1 MSSVFALVD
10 CNNFYASCE
19 RLFSPSLKNV
29 PIIVLSNNDGCV
41 VARSPEVKA
50 LGIKMAVPAFK
61 VEQLIKQHNIKVF
74 SSNYALYGDIS
85 SRVMATLESL
95 APQIEVYS
103 IDEAFLNLR
112 GFKLMGSLE
121 AYAQKVRQTVAQHVG
136 VPVCVGIAPTKTLAK
151 LANYASKK
159 YAATIGVVDLTDPE
173 RQRKLM
179 GITLVDEVWGVGR
192 KSAEK
197 LHRLGIKTVL
207 QLAQMDK
214 DRAQRLFSIG
224 MVKTIEELNGYVRF
238 SADDAP
244 ITKKQLMCS
253 RSFAERMTEYEPL
266 RETICEFTA
275 RAAERLRGEGQV
287 CSVVNVSIRT
297 SMFNVNDPCYT
308 NSATAKLSRP
318 ASDTRTILKAA
329 TDLFDSIWKEGYRYA
344 KAGVML
350 GDFCDKDKVQ
360 LDLFADPLT
369 QTTDEGLMS
378 VIDKIN
384 QGGRGKI
391 WFGGQRPKEDSFMK
405 RANLSPAYTTRWK
418 DLPTVN

>member
-1 MSSVFALVD
+1 MNSVFALVD

-19 RLFSPSLKNV
+19 RLFNPSLINV
-29 PIIVLSNNDGCV
+29 PIVVLSNNDGCV
-41 VARSPEVKA
+41 VARSPESKA

-61 VEQLIKQHNIKVF
+61 IEQLIKQHNIRVF

-103 IDEAFLNLR
+103 IDEAFLNLS

-121 AYAQKVRQTVAQHVG
+121 GYGQKIRQTVGQHVG

-151 LANYASKK
+151 LANYAAKK
-159 YAATIGVVDLTDPE
+159 YAGTIGVVDLTDPE
-173 RQRKLM
+173 RQRRLM
-179 GITLVDEVWGVGR
+179 DITPVGEVWGVGR

-197 LHRLGIKTVL
+197 LKGIGMKTVL
-207 QLAQMDK
+207 QLSQMNK

-224 MVKTIEELNGYVRF
+224 MVKAIEELNGCVRF
-238 SADDAP
+238 SAENGP
-244 ITKKQLMCS
+244 TPKQQLMCS
-253 RSFAERMTEYEPL
+253 RSFAERMTEYDPL
-266 RETICEFTA
+266 RETICEFAA

-297 SMFNVNDPCYT
+297 SMFNASDPSYS
-308 NSATAKLSRP
+308 NSATAKLSNP

-344 KAGVML
+344 KAGVLL
-350 GDFCDKDKVQ
+350 GDFCHKDKVQ
-360 LDLFADPLT
+360 LDLFSEPAT
-369 QTTDEGLMS
+369 QTSHDGLMS
-378 VIDKIN
+378 VVDKIN
-384 QGGRGKI
+384 QGDRGKI
-391 WFGGQRPKEDSFMK
+391 WFGGQRPKEDWFMK
-405 RANLSPAYTTRWK
+405 RANLSPAYTTRWE
-418 DLPTVN
+418 DLPLVS